1 MRAMITAR
9 SAAST
14 LLLGCLLLPR
24 PALRADQ
31 MSPLSIEQ
39 LSAKADLV
47 LQGKVLDQTVQRDPQ
62 GRIYTAVRLEVSE
75 VWKGKLATNQF
86 TVVHGGGVL
95 GDEVALVSG
104 QAHYEVGE
112 EVAVF
117 LLLNSPEAGVS
128 VGLAQGKFHTWKDPD
143 SGERLAQNRFHGLR
157 PAAPGASPAAAAP
170 AKTLDRLTVADLKRR
185 VQGKAQ

>member
-1 MRAMITAR
+1 MRPMITAR

-14 LLLGCLLLPR
+14 LLLGSLLLPW

-39 LSAKADLV
+39 LSTKADLV

-62 GRIYTAVRLEVSE
+62 GRIYTAVRLEVEE
-75 VWKGKLATNQF
+75 VWKGNLATNRF

-95 GDEVALVSG
+95 GDEVAIVSG
-104 QAHYEVGE
+104 QANYEVGE

-117 LLLNSPEAGVS
+117 LILNSPEAGVS
-128 VGLAQGKFHTWKDPD
+128 VGLAQGKFHTWRDPGT
-143 SGERLAQNRFHGLR
+143 GERLAQNRFHGLR
-157 PAAPGASPAAAAP
+157 PAATGPSPGETAP
-170 AKTLDRLTVADLKRR
+170 ATVRDRLTVADLKRR
-185 VQGKAQ
+185 VQGKAR